1 MTPQDMPD
9 DPNAGTENEG
19 WAALDGVRQVR
30 EAETQLRAELARI
43 DAVIAA
49 PFLTPQGQACLA
61 WLKTRVLDQPSWRMG
76 DTLLA
81 AYFAEGRK
89 DVVRQLIAS
98 VERTAAATPG
108 TAASAVRKRQP
119 QTRRT

>member
-1 MTPQDMPD
+1 MTPD

-19 WAALDGVRQVR
+19 WAGLDGVAQVR
-30 EAETQLRAELARI
+30 AAEAELRAEVARI

-61 WLKTRVLDQPSWRMG
+61 WLKARVLDRPSWRMG
-76 DTLLA
+76 DTLHA

-89 DVVRQLIAS
+89 DVVRQLLAS
-98 VERTAAATPG
+98 VERAIAQDPRAGAGPR
-108 TAASAVRKRQP
+108 AASARARRKTNS
-119 QTRRT
+119 QT